1 MRDSS
6 LAKRYALGLIKA
18 IHDEPEYNRIKTE
31 LQAFIEIM
39 NNNDAFKAGMET
51 LLFSK
56 TQKED
61 FLDTLCRDAGFSE
74 KTIHF
79 LETMAEE
86 NRLGLLDQVVSLLQD
101 LWFEKNGIETVKV
114 FSVVA
119 LGEELEKKLVQKLET
134 ALGKKIILEQSI
146 DESLIA
152 GIKIQRGS
160 IFYDFSLQGNLKKLK
175 AAILADLPAAKNT
188 FKGVLYAD

>member
-1 MRDSS
+1 
-6 LAKRYALGLIKA
+6 
-18 IHDEPEYNRIKTE
+18 
-31 LQAFIEIM
+31 
-39 NNNDAFKAGMET
+39 MET

-61 FLDTLCRDAGFSE
+61 FLQTLCCDVEFSE
-74 KTIHF
+74 KTLHF

-86 NRLGLLDQVVSLLQD
+86 NRLILLAPVVSLLQD
-101 LWFEKNGIETVKV
+101 LWLEKNGIEKVKV
-114 FSVVA
+114 FSVVP
-119 LGEELEKKLVQKLET
+119 LGRELEKKLTQKLEES
-134 ALGKKIILEQSI
+134 LGKKIILEQSI

>member
-18 IHDEPEYNRIKTE
+18 IDNEAEYLRIEAE
-31 LQAFIEIM
+31 LQAFIEIS
-39 NNNDAFKAGMET
+39 NNNSAFKAGMET

-61 FLDTLCRDAGFSE
+61 FLQTLCRDVEFSE
-74 KTIHF
+74 KTLHF

-86 NRLGLLDQVVSLLQD
+86 NRLILLDPVVSLLQN
-101 LWFEKNGIETVKV
+101 LWLEKNGIEKVKV
-114 FSVVA
+114 FSVVP
-119 LGEELEKKLVQKLET
+119 LGLELEKKLTQKLEES
-134 ALGKKIILEQSI
+134 LGKKIILEQSI